1 MAWDLNS
8 KLFWSWF
15 AGHTA
20 GNVYRQR
27 QEHQLHASG
36 HCDCPHLLNTENGVH
51 FLPAH
56 LKAELLRAFMND
68 RPELGERYRELH
80 RSGDAKAKKKFTRE
94 LLDEIQLL
102 HDSGALGV

>member
-1 MAWDLNS
+1 
-8 KLFWSWF
+8 
-15 AGHTA
+15 
-20 GNVYRQR
+20 
-27 QEHQLHASG
+27 
-36 HCDCPHLLNTENGVH
+36 
-51 FLPAH
+51 
-56 LKAELLRAFMND
+56 MND